1 MAKDSEN
8 IHENSPVLKALRLLI
23 HLARQSESVSLADL
37 SRALDLPKPT
47 SHRLALM
54 LSDLGFVQKDPVA
67 LRYSLGPI
75 FEELALAALRNSV
88 SSTARRLLMDEL
100 SQRLG
105 VRTNLT
111 VLKAGK
117 LLYVEWVESSSVLRV
132 DLKPGAQVPVH
143 CSASG
148 KLLMAFAPE
157 DLRARFLKSGAFEA
171 YTKSTITTAKALEHE
186 LVIIQRRGYAE
197 DNQEFLSGVCCLAVP
212 VRNRNGEVVAGL
224 AVMAPEASMPIAK
237 ARKHLP
243 AILQCAEAISKQFGW
258 SVSSTTE
265 PRSSSEVE
273 QIGSADSDQE
283 KKQSQIKAP
292 KTNRKSRP
300 LPPDRRKRRWG

>member
-1 MAKDSEN
+1 MSKSPDSV
-8 IHENSPVLKALRLLI
+8 HDNSPVLKALRLLI
-23 HLARQSESVSLADL
+23 YVARQSESVSLADL

-54 LSDLGFVQKDPVA
+54 LSELGFVQKDPVA

-75 FEELALAALRNSV
+75 FEELALTALRSSV
-88 SSTARRLLMDEL
+88 SSNARRLLMDEL
-100 SQRLG
+100 SHRLG
-105 VRTNLT
+105 VRTNFT

-117 LLYVEWVESSSVLRV
+117 LLYVEWVESTSVLRV
-132 DLKPGAQVPVH
+132 ELKPGTQVPVH

-157 DLRARFLKSGAFEA
+157 DLRASFLRSAPFQA

-186 LVIIQRRGYAE
+186 LAAIRRRGYAE
-197 DNQEFLSGVCCLAVP
+197 DDQEFLPGVCCLAVP
-212 VRNRNGEVVAGL
+212 VRNRNDEVVAGL

-243 AILQCAEAISKQFGW
+243 EIVRCAEAISKQFGW
-258 SVSSTTE
+258 GLSPDKEPHAGRQDWPEQAQSCAFGAPQGTLGIASQVSLYA
-265 PRSSSEVE
+265 RS
-273 QIGSADSDQE
+273 GPPE
-283 KKQSQIKAP
+283 K
-292 KTNRKSRP
+292 
-300 LPPDRRKRRWG
+300 